1 MNRNRK
7 AATDTNV
14 NGTDDSKKIKFD
26 WCKAGKR
33 LLRIGELALAGVG
46 AVGIG
51 SLVYDKFQARKGPKP
66 PTNIPSG
73 PEI

>member
-7 AATDTNV
+7 AATDTN
-14 NGTDDSKKIKFD
+14 NGTDKKKFKIN
-26 WCKAGKR
+26 WRKAGKR
-33 LLRIGELALAGVG
+33 LLQVGELALAGVG

-51 SLVYDKFQARKGPKP
+51 SLLYDKFQFRKGPKP
-66 PTNIPSG
+66 PMDISSG

>member
-7 AATDTNV
+7 GVTGTNT
-14 NGTDDSKKIKFD
+14 GTDDKKIKFD
-26 WCKAGKR
+26 WRKAGKR
-33 LLRIGELALAGVG
+33 VLRIGELALAGIG

-51 SLVYDKFQARKGPKP
+51 SLAYDKFQARKGPKP
-66 PTNIPSG
+66 PTDISSG